1 MAATLVLGTNVERRV
16 GSSPT
21 LGTNLCGFSLERIF
35 ALQSKWHR
43 CDSDNLHQIL
53 LASSSAAEPT
63 TVNRLV
69 AGSIPASPANIA
81 LVAQL
86 AERLICNQD
95 VRSSILL
102 GGTIFGARDCLGWS
116 LPLHGRFQ

>member
-1 MAATLVLGTNVERRV
+1 MAATLVLGTSVERRV

-21 LGTNLCGFSLERIF
+21 LGT
-35 ALQSKWHR
+35 
-43 CDSDNLHQIL
+43 IL

-86 AERLICNQD
+86 VEHLLCNQD

-102 GGTIFGARDCLGWS
+102 GGTILNTLRLRSRDNFIL
-116 LPLHGRFQ
+116 RRNRIQKQT